1 MVPAGEGWAVETPQG
16 GERAMF
22 STQEEAIAAG
32 IERAQRERVELLIH
46 GRDGRIRARDSFSRD
61 PYSVKS

>member
-1 MVPAGEGWAVETPQG
+1 
-16 GERAMF
+16 MF